1 VRDLENKGMSVEMDS
16 LLVVFI
22 IFDIMILFLIYRF
35 MAKKLGNK
43 IDLVEKRQR
52 SRWERDE
59 AKLISAFENE
69 EE

>member
-1 VRDLENKGMSVEMDS
+1 MRDLENKGMSVEMDS

>member
-1 VRDLENKGMSVEMDS
+1 MSVEMDL

>member
-1 VRDLENKGMSVEMDS
+1 
-16 LLVVFI
+16 
-22 IFDIMILFLIYRF
+22 